1 MLRDPEENI
10 KLIDTNEYKCYN
22 KHATEN
28 TMTLS
33 KTGTENLTAEEWN
46 ELVALKDAITYRPQ
60 SVSAKKMEKFTELM
74 VRSLEGKC
82 DPPPPKNWR
91 GTALSE

>member
-1 MLRDPEENI
+1 MLGFQQIRKE
-10 KLIDTNEYKCYN
+10 
-22 KHATEN
+22 

-33 KTGTENLTAEEWN
+33 KSGTEILTQEEWD
-46 ELVALKDAITYRPQ
+46 ELIALKEAITYAPQ
-60 SVSAKKMEKFTELM
+60 TVSAEKMEKFTELM

-91 GTALSE
+91 GGSLSE